1 VKLNSFLKSIP
12 LISTLLLIIFISI
25 NNQNSSTK
33 LRLLIWNTPTL
44 SLGSYLAISTGAG
57 FILSYILT
65 TNIATKIK
73 IKSVKPRQYNTDFLK
88 DDTNEYNFTNI
99 KNNEEKTLI
108 ERNISDPS
116 PTMDAKF
123 RVISNTEINN
133 RNYIDS
139 NSQYETSY
147 DYDESNIDQ
156 KNNNENTNQKK
167 NFSSDWNDDS
177 FTSW

>member
-1 VKLNSFLKSIP
+1 MKLNSFLKFIP
-12 LISTLLLIIFISI
+12 LISTFLLIVFISI

>member
-1 VKLNSFLKSIP
+1 MKLNSFLKSIP

>member
-1 VKLNSFLKSIP
+1 MKLNSFLKSIP
-12 LISTLLLIIFISI
+12 LISTVLLIIFISI

-73 IKSVKPRQYNTDFLK
+73 IKSVKPRQYNTEFLK

-156 KNNNENTNQKK
+156 KNNNENINQKK
-167 NFSSDWNDDS
+167 EFSSDWNDDS

>member
-1 VKLNSFLKSIP
+1 MKLNSFLKSIP

-44 SLGSYLAISTGAG
+44 SLGSYLAISSGAG
-57 FILSYILT
+57 FLSSYILT
-65 TNIATKIK
+65 TYIANKIK

-156 KNNNENTNQKK
+156 KNNNENINQKK
-167 NFSSDWNDDS
+167 EFSSDWNDDS

>member
-1 VKLNSFLKSIP
+1 MKLNSFLKSIP

-44 SLGSYLAISTGAG
+44 SLGSYLAISTGSG

-73 IKSVKPRQYNTDFLK
+73 IKSVKPRQYNTEFLK

-133 RNYIDS
+133 RDYIDS

>member
-1 VKLNSFLKSIP
+1 MKLNSFLKSIP

-73 IKSVKPRQYNTDFLK
+73 IKSVKPRQYNTEFLK

-156 KNNNENTNQKK
+156 KNNNENINQKK

>member
-1 VKLNSFLKSIP
+1 MKLNSFLKSIP

-73 IKSVKPRQYNTDFLK
+73 IKSVKPRQYNTEFLK

>member
-1 VKLNSFLKSIP
+1 MKLNSFLKSIP

-73 IKSVKPRQYNTDFLK
+73 SVKPRQYNTDFLK

-133 RNYIDS
+133 RDYIDS

-156 KNNNENTNQKK
+156 KNNNENINQKK
-167 NFSSDWNDDS
+167 EFSSDWNDDS

>member
-1 VKLNSFLKSIP
+1 MLCSSVHAFYVKNQFDDTIKK
-12 LISTLLLIIFISI
+12 LLGVSGGFYR
-25 NNQNSSTK
+25 QKCK
-33 LRLLIWNTPTL
+33 LV
-44 SLGSYLAISTGAG
+44 
-57 FILSYILT
+57 
-65 TNIATKIK
+65 K
-73 IKSVKPRQYNTDFLK
+73 KSVKPRQYNTEFLK

-99 KNNEEKTLI
+99 KNNEEKSLI

-133 RNYIDS
+133 RDYIDS

-156 KNNNENTNQKK
+156 YRIC
-167 NFSSDWNDDS
+167 
-177 FTSW
+177 